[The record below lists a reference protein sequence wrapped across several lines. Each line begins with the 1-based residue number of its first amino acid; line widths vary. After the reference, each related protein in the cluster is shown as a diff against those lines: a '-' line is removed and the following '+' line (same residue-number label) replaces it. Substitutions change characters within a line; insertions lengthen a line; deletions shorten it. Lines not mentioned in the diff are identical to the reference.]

1 MRLNL
6 MKSGRLDPKESM
18 DFTEDLAQ
26 LNLYVLLRALICLEG
41 LDLTWCLHPQPLFRS
56 SLKLSHEPSIL
67 T

>member
-1 MRLNL
+1 
-6 MKSGRLDPKESM
+6 M

-26 LNLYVLLRALICLEG
+26 LNPYVLLRALICLEG
-41 LDLTWCLHPQPLFRS
+41 LDLTWYLHPQPLFRS